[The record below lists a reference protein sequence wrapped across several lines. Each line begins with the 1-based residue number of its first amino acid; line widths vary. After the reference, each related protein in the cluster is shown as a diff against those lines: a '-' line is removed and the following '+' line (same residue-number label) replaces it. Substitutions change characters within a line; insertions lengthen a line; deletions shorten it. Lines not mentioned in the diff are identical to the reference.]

1 MRFHNLLVK
10 MVQEDASDMFVTAKL
25 PVSAKIN
32 GELQP
37 IDSEVL
43 TADEA
48 FSLVQDA
55 MNEKQKK
62 QFDEEK
68 ECNFA
73 ISIDGIGRF
82 RVSAF
87 WQRDMAGMVI
97 RRIVTEIP
105 SADELGLP
113 SVLKDVVMSKRGLVL
128 FVGGTGTGKSTSMAA
143 LIGYRN
149 KNSRGHILTIED
161 PVEFVHEHG
170 KSMVTQRE
178 VGLDTESFDAALKSS
193 LRQAPDVILI
203 GEIRSQEIMEHALSF
218 AETGHLCLCTL
229 HANNANQAL
238 DRILNFFP
246 SERHDQLW
254 LDLSLNLKGMVAQQL
269 IPTPDGKGRVAAIEV
284 MLNTPLVS
292 DLIKKGDVTSLKPL
306 MAKSNE
312 VGMQTFDQ
320 ALFRLYKSKQ
330 ITYEDALNSADSAND
345 LRLMIKLDSEH
356 DFMAEADQGGLSM
369 QQDEDDSGNMM
380 GGMKLR

>member
-1 MRFHNLLVK
+1 MDFHQLLK
-10 MVQEDASDMFVTAKL
+10 TMVEAEASDMFVTAKL

-37 IDSEVL
+37 IDSETL
-43 TADEA
+43 SAEKA
-48 FSLVQDA
+48 LALVHDA
-55 MNEKQKK
+55 MNDKQKAE
-62 QFDEEK
+62 FDQDK

-97 RRIVTEIP
+97 RRIVTDIP
-105 SADELGLP
+105 DADDLGLP

-170 KSMVTQRE
+170 KSMITQRE

-218 AETGHLCLCTL
+218 AETGHLCIATL
-229 HANNANQAL
+229 HANNANQAI
-238 DRILNFFP
+238 DRIMHLVP
-246 SERHDQLW
+246 ADQHQKLQF
-254 LDLSLNLKGMVAQQL
+254 DLALNLRGIIAQQL
-269 IPTPDGKGRVAAIEV
+269 IPTKDGNGRVAAIEIL
-284 MLNTPLVS
+284 LNSPFIAE
-292 DLIKKGDVTSLKPL
+292 LIKKGDVGSIKEV
-306 MAKSNE
+306 MEKSNE
-312 VGMQTFDQ
+312 LGMQTFDQ
-320 ALFRLYKSKQ
+320 ALFNLYQ
-330 ITYEDALNSADSAND
+330 QGLINYADALHHADSPND
-345 LRLMIKLDSEH
+345 LRLMIKLRSN
-356 DFMAEADQGGLSM
+356 DQGGVGGLAGVTLAGM
-369 QQDEDDSGNMM
+369 DDENAD
-380 GGMKLR
+380 KF